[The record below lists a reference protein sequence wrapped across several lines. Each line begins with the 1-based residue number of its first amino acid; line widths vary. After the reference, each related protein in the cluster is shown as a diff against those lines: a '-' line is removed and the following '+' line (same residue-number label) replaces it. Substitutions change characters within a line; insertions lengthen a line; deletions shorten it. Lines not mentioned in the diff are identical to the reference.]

1 MTSCFNACDV
11 TLGSSNLKFSIV
23 FEVHLCPPT
32 WKRFRHPCPRPPPGF
47 AYGCPPWKNV
57 CGRPWQRSLLYST
70 KACSNV
76 VVLGYLFRGRST
88 LKNMRQVAAII
99 CNGLNTVSLTKSSPI
114 DYQVE
119 AKILNASTDTDGI
132 IVLIWS
138 AI

>member
-1 MTSCFNACDV
+1 
-11 TLGSSNLKFSIV
+11 
-23 FEVHLCPPT
+23 
-32 WKRFRHPCPRPPPGF
+32 
-47 AYGCPPWKNV
+47 
-57 CGRPWQRSLLYST
+57 
-70 KACSNV
+70 
-76 VVLGYLFRGRST
+76 
-88 LKNMRQVAAII
+88 MRQVAAII